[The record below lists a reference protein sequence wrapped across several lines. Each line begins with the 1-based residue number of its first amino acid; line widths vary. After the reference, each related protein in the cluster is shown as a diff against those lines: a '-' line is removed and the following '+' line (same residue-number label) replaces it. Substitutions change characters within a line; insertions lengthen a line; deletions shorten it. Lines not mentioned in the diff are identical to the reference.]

1 MSRNPMG
8 LPAVGE
14 KWRYRQNR
22 GTGTFHVTFV
32 SGDRVTL
39 RGVASSRHKT
49 ISLKTLRGDY
59 ERAS

>member
-1 MSRNPMG
+1 MG